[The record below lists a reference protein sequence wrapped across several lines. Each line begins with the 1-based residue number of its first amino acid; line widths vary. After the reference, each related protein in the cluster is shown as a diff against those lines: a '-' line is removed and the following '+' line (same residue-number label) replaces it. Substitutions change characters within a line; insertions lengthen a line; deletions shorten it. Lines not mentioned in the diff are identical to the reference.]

1 MEAPDGQRQVI
12 TLGLLRLRGDRPVTN
27 RCGDGQRFSRMAGV
41 LLLLIVLAMAGCAS
55 MGPGTV
61 TKDRFDYTAAVG
73 DSWKTQMLLNLVK
86 IRYGDAPV
94 FLDIGQIV
102 AAGRSSATSQ
112 PPGRSSS
119 SSAAPCRMLLPAA
132 PP

>member
-1 MEAPDGQRQVI
+1 MEAPDGQRRVI
-12 TLGLLRLRGDRPVTN
+12 ALG
-27 RCGDGQRFSRMAGV
+27 FSRMARV
-41 LLLLIVLAMAGCAS
+41 LLLPTVVAVAGCAS

-94 FLDIGQIV
+94 FLDIGQIG
-102 AAGRSSATSQ
+102 GRTQ
-112 PPGRSSS
+112 D
-119 SSAAPCRMLLPAA
+119 CE
-132 PP
+132 